1 MLKLSPLCLAAVL
14 LLQLPA
20 SVVHAAPVAAS
31 VDQAL
36 AAKIDAL
43 IAPHYEAS
51 APGATVIVTKDG
63 KTVLRKA
70 YGMADVGA
78 KKPMQPETSLR
89 LGSITK
95 QFTAVAI
102 LMLADEGKLSL
113 SDPITKFLP
122 DYPMQGKTI
131 TIEHLLTHT
140 SGIVSYTSKPDF
152 RALMN
157 KDLTPTQMIDT
168 FKNDKLEFDPGTKMA
183 YNNSGYFLLGA
194 IIEKIS
200 GKSYADYMAERIF
213 VPLGMTQTAYEGKER
228 TPTTRALGHSKKE
241 KGFEPSAPL
250 SMALPYAAGAL
261 VSTVD
266 DLARW
271 DAAITEGKLLKPA
284 SWKQAFTSYKTSDG
298 KPTNYAYGWGVG
310 KVREVPMVSHGGGIN
325 GFSTYALRI
334 PEHKVFVAVLTNL
347 DGGMAPPGMVA
358 TKAAAAAIGKPFPEY
373 KAIALDAAAMDAYVG
388 TYKIDDKTQRTVRR
402 EKDQLIM
409 QRSGRPPVQ
418 LQAFAPDS
426 FFFKDSLSTF
436 TFSRNAKGEVTEI
449 VLHDEDGDGL
459 KHASPRV
466 GDVVERKFVTLPPE
480 KLDGYVGRYE
490 LRPGFVIELSR
501 DGDKFFGQATGQ
513 GKLQLHP
520 ESESVFY
527 VKEIDGQLRI
537 DSPEQLTL
545 LQGGRTMPAKRMK

>member
-1 MLKLSPLCLAAVL
+1 MLKLSPLCLAAL
-14 LLQLPA
+14 LVLQLPA
-20 SVVHAAPVAAS
+20 SIVHAAPVAAS

-36 AAKIDAL
+36 ASKLDAM
-43 IAPHYEAS
+43 IAPHYTATD
-51 APGATVIVTKDG
+51 PGATVIVVKDG

-70 YGMADVGA
+70 YGMADVAA
-78 KKPMQPETSLR
+78 KKPMTADTSLR

-102 LMLADEGKLSL
+102 LMLAEEGKLAL

-140 SGIVSYTSKPDF
+140 SGIVSYTGKPGF
-152 RALMN
+152 RAIMN
-157 KDLTPTQMIDT
+157 KDLTPSEMIDT

-200 GKSYADYMAERIF
+200 GKSYADFMAERIF
-213 VPLGMTQTAYEGKER
+213 VPLGMTQTAYEGRER
-228 TPTTRALGHSKKE
+228 NPTVRALGHSRSE

-271 DAAITEGKLLKPA
+271 DAAIADGKLLKPA
-284 SWKQAFTSYKTSDG
+284 SWKQAFTSYKLTDG
-298 KPTNYAYGWGVG
+298 KETNYGYGWGVG
-310 KVREVPMVSHGGGIN
+310 KVRGTPMISHGGGIN
-325 GFSTYALRI
+325 GFSTFALRV
-334 PEHKVFVAVLTNL
+334 PEHKLYVALLSNV

-358 TKAAAAAIGKPFPEY
+358 TKAAAVAIGKPFPDY
-373 KAIALDAAAMDAYVG
+373 KAIPLDAAAMDAYIGV
-388 TYKIDDKTQRTVRR
+388 YKIDDKTTRTVRR

-409 QRSGRPPVQ
+409 QRTGRPPVQ
-418 LQAFAPDS
+418 LQAFAKDS

-449 VLHDEDGDGL
+449 VLQDEDGDGQ
-459 KHASPRV
+459 KHAAPRV
-466 GDVVERKFVTLPPE
+466 GDVVERKLVTLPPE
-480 KLDGYVGRYE
+480 KLDAVAGRYE
-490 LRPGFVIELSR
+490 LRPGFVLELSR

-513 GKLQLHP
+513 PKLQLFP
-520 ESESVFY
+520 ESDSLFY
-527 VKEIDGQLRI
+527 VKEIDGQIRI
-537 DSPEQLTL
+537 DSPDQLTL
-545 LQGGRTMPAKRMK
+545 LQGGRTMPAKRLK